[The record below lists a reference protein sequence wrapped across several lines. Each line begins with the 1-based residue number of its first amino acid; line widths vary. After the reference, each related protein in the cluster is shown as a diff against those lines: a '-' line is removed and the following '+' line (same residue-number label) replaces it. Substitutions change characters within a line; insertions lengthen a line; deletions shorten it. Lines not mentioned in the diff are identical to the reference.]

1 MNFKENCLRKQQHQ
15 YTFTNFALEKKT
27 FSSAFYLIR
36 KTLIRC
42 SYSPAFFDMLNK
54 RSGVGSTLGNYS

>member
-1 MNFKENCLRKQQHQ
+1 MSRK
-15 YTFTNFALEKKT
+15 NNRKFALEKKT

-54 RSGVGSTLGNYS
+54 RSGVGSTLGDYS